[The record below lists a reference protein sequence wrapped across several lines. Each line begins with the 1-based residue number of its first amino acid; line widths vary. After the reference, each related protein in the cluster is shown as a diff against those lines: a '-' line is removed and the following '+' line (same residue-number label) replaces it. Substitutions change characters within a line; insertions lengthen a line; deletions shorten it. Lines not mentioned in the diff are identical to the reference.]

1 VSRTSGRARAADDGW
16 RRRAGRVATRLE
28 RRVDRVVFE
37 AKRRTGLLGPLEIH
51 AYRGHGTPRLLLLR
65 ARVLERPGVI
75 RASARDSAR
84 RNLRNMARRF
94 LTYEVPGARVVASF
108 AGIQREL
115 VADEEGYVEAR
126 LDLPVPLADRP
137 AWHEIELELTW
148 PPTPKQ
154 PPVRATG
161 RVLVPGNASYA
172 VVSDMDDTVIQSG
185 VTRLLTMLRVA
196 LLSNAHTRLP
206 FQGVAAFYRALQRG
220 PDGRGWNPIFYV
232 SGSPWNLADVIED
245 FMDVHGVPRGP
256 LFLRDWS
263 PFTVRGG
270 TRRHKLEVID
280 GLLELYPD
288 LPFVLIGDS
297 GEHDP
302 EIYREVVLAHPGR
315 VRAVYIREV
324 TGPER
329 RAQVDAIAAELR
341 EHGVDLVHDDDTE
354 AAALHARANGL
365 IAAGADAEAAA
376 SP

>member
-1 VSRTSGRARAADDGW
+1 MV
-16 RRRAGRVATRLE
+16 
-28 RRVDRVVFE
+28 
-37 AKRRTGLLGPLEIH
+37 
-51 AYRGHGTPRLLLLR
+51 
-65 ARVLERPGVI
+65 

-94 LTYEVPGARVVASF
+94 FSDEVPGARVTASF
-108 AGIQREL
+108 AGTTQEL
-115 VADEEGYVEAR
+115 VADEEGYVHAR
-126 LDLPVPLADRP
+126 LELATPLADKP
-137 AWHEIELELTW
+137 AWHEVTLELTW
-148 PPTPKQ
+148 PRRRRQ
-154 PPVRATG
+154 GQVLATG

-172 VVSDMDDTVIQSG
+172 VVSDMDDTVIHSG
-185 VTRLLTMLRVA
+185 VTRLLTMLKVA

-206 FQGVAAFYRALQRG
+206 FEGVPAFYRALQRG

-232 SGSPWNLADVIED
+232 SGSPWNLADMLED
-245 FMDVHGVPRGP
+245 FMDLHGVPRGP

-263 PFTVRGG
+263 PLTVKGG

-280 GLLELYPD
+280 GLMDLYPD

-315 VRAVYIREV
+315 VRAVYIRDVTSGARKAEV
-324 TGPER
+324 D
-329 RAQVDAIAAELR
+329 VIAAELR
-341 EHGVDLVHDDDTE
+341 ERGVDLVHDDDTE

>member
-1 VSRTSGRARAADDGW
+1 MTQTAPRPPDAAGW
-16 RRRAGRVATRLE
+16 RRRAAVLAIRFE
-28 RRVDRVVFE
+28 RAVDRAVFS
-37 AKRRTGLLGPLEIH
+37 AKRRTGLIGPIEVH
-51 AYRGHGTPRLLLLR
+51 AYRGHGTPKLVMLR
-65 ARVLERPGVI
+65 ARVLERPGVV

-94 LTYEVPGARVVASF
+94 LSDEVPGARVTARF
-108 AGIQREL
+108 AGIEREL
-115 VADEEGYVEAR
+115 VADEEGYVELR
-126 LDLPVPLADRP
+126 LELPTSLHDRA
-137 AWHEIELELTW
+137 AWHDVELELTW

-154 PPVRATG
+154 GTVRATG

-172 VVSDMDDTVIQSG
+172 VISDLDDTVIQTG

-206 FQGVAAFYRALQRG
+206 FEGVAAFYRALQHG
-220 PDGRGWNPIFYV
+220 PDAHAWNPIFYV
-232 SGSPWNLADVIED
+232 SASPWNLADVLED
-245 FMDVHGVPRGP
+245 FMDLHGVPRGP

-280 GLLELYPD
+280 GLMETYPD

-302 EIYREVVLAHPGR
+302 EIYLQVVRAHPGR
-315 VRAVYIREV
+315 VKAVYIRDVTSGKRTAEV
-324 TGPER
+324 E
-329 RAQVDAIAAELR
+329 VIAAELR